1 MKAKHILIGVAAV
14 FVAVLAVI
22 IGQRMSTDAMAV
34 VVGVIFG
41 VAASIPTSLLVA
53 AVTRRAQD
61 RGAEEGRGQRQQ
73 QMQPPVIVV
82 NPGGSQTAPWH
93 SGYQMPALP
102 SSLHGE
108 SSRSFHMVGD
118 EETATEAQWLSS
130 GPSRS
135 VRHN

>member
-1 MKAKHILIGVAAV
+1 MKAKHILVGVAAV
-14 FVAVLAVI
+14 FVSVLAVI

-61 RGAEEGRGQRQQ
+61 RGAEEGRGHRQQ

-82 NPGGSQTAPWH
+82 NPGGSQAAGWT

-102 SSLHGE
+102 SSLRGE
-108 SSRSFHMVGD
+108 STRSFHIVGD
-118 EETATEAQWLSS
+118 AGTVVD
-130 GPSRS
+130 RM
-135 VRHN
+135 